1 MPLRV
6 PFGVLLMGLLAACAA
21 SPEGVTPEDMTAADH
36 TQTEQGEI
44 DRIFLELIRAALA
57 DEMHGVWRDPESEM
71 MLEMMPEMMPDPGS
85 EMFLD
90 LQRETM
96 QQYEM
101 QRLIQGL
108 EAPP

>member
-57 DEMHGVWRDPESEM
+57 DEMHGVWREPESEM
-71 MLEMMPEMMPDPGS
+71 MPEMPPEMMPDPGS